1 MLQPDQAVLLLHSML
16 PTVENE
22 FGITQKVLAAV
33 PDEKASYRPNEYSM
47 TAFDLA
53 WHIASAETRFLGG
66 LAAGEFSFEP
76 FEKPATMH
84 GIVAFHAEHF
94 HAVLPKLKA
103 LTGEQAAKVMDF
115 RGVFQWPAVA
125 YLTFN
130 NNHIIHHRG
139 QLSTY
144 LRPMGVKVPAIYG
157 ESYDSALA
165 KKQMQTA

>member
-1 MLQPDQAVLLLHSML
+1 MLQPDQAVLILHNML

-22 FGITQKVLAAV
+22 FAITQKILAAV
-33 PDEKASYRPNEYSM
+33 PDDKASYRPDENSM

-53 WHIASAETRFLGG
+53 WHIASAETRFLGC
-66 LAAGEFSFEP
+66 LPAGEFSFEP
-76 FEKPATMH
+76 FEKPTTMD

-94 HAVLPKLKA
+94 HKVLPKLKA
-103 LTGEQAAKVMDF
+103 MTGEQAAKVMDF
-115 RGVFQWPAVA
+115 RGVFKLPAVA
-125 YLTFN
+125 YVTFN
-130 NNHIIHHRG
+130 NNHTIHHRG

-165 KKQMQTA
+165 KKELQTA